1 MTTITYNRQLSQL
14 GEYIGVN
21 TVTNTVSFNSVV
33 TATSGFVG
41 SSSTI
46 TPPVIIDVVGTS
58 INFSVVGIGSTTLN
72 LV

>member
-1 MTTITYNRQLSQL
+1 MTRNRELSQL

-21 TVTNTVSFNSVV
+21 TTTDTVSFSSIV

-46 TPPVIIDVVGTS
+46 TPPVKIDIVGST
-58 INFSVVGIGSTTLN
+58 IRFSVAGIGSATLN